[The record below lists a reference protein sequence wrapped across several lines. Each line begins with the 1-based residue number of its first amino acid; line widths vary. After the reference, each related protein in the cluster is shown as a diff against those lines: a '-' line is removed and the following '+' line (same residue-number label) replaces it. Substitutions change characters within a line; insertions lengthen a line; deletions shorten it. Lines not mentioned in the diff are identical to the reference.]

1 MEMVGTV
8 FLVLAPFGLAFSFI
22 AGGNRKSAGGE
33 SCGHASDEFVGF
45 VVAKKIK
52 KSILLSSASRYVAR
66 ALARSWV
73 RCRKK

>member
-45 VVAKKIK
+45 VVAKK
-52 KSILLSSASRYVAR
+52 
-66 ALARSWV
+66 
-73 RCRKK
+73 